1 MSRSK
6 PFGPI
11 LRNSILAF
19 VMVVIFAMIPLRI
32 GRGMAQQ
39 SAPLDEVSPTP
50 SPILLGGGGD
60 GLPEGQRI
68 VEPYS
73 AAMGPDMA
81 IEAAP
86 TFSYYRLI
94 GPAFNI
100 RVSTTIYNYTGN
112 GCIYTSSGSDNRF
125 VAPLLLP
132 DNSTIKFLRLYYN
145 DTSVPIDISAWIT
158 RYQPGVMTEDVT
170 TVDSSG
176 SSGYGTTLSPEVTH
190 TVDLTNW
197 AYTINIA
204 PNSFGPA
211 TSFCGVRV
219 AYYAP
224 SIWLTALPVISR
236 NSP

>member
-1 MSRSK
+1 MSRPK
-6 PFGPI
+6 PFGPN
-11 LRNSILAF
+11 LRNSTLAL
-19 VMVVIFAMIPLRI
+19 VMVVIIAMIPLRI

-39 SAPLDEVSPTP
+39 STPLDEVSPTP

-60 GLPEGQRI
+60 GLPEGQRL
-68 VEPYS
+68 VEPRS
-73 AAMGPDMA
+73 AELGPEA
-81 IEAAP
+81 PVEAAV

-100 RVSTTIYNYTGN
+100 RVSTTLFNYTGN

-132 DNSTIKFLRLYYN
+132 DNSTIKFLRLHYN

-158 RYQPGVMTEDVT
+158 RYQPGVTSEDVT